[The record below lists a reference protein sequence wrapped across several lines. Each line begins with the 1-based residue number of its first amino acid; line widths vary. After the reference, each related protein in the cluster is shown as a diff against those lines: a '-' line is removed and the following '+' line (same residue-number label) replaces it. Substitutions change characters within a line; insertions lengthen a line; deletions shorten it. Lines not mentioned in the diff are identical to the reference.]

1 MADDNANRSGDL
13 GESLAS
19 LTRAAEGAERHIAL
33 AEDALHFYLLR
44 LEHHAKQGGRIV
56 RSRPLVPSRNE
67 LSHKGWGRALVS
79 WLLSWRRR

>member
-1 MADDNANRSGDL
+1 MADDNANSSGEL

-33 AEDALHFYLLR
+33 AEDALHSYLLR
-44 LEHHAKQGGRIV
+44 LEYHAKLGGRVV

-67 LSHKGWGRALVS
+67 PSHKGWRRALVS
-79 WLLSWRRR
+79 WLLSWRHR